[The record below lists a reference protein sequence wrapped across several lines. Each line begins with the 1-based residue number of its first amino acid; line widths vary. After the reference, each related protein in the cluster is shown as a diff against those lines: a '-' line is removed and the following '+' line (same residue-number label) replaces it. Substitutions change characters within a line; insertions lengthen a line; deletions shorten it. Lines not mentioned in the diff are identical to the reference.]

1 MEISKIL
8 SDELNIN
15 QKSIDEVIKLL
26 DEGSTVAFI
35 ARYRKEKTGG
45 LKDTEIRDIESGL
58 TRLRNFEKRKE
69 EILTSLENQEKLDDE
84 LKEKIEKAKTLTE
97 LEDIYAPFKKKR
109 KTRADKAKELGL
121 MELLDEILM
130 NATSE
135 EEGLELAKKY
145 IKEGVEDE
153 VDAINKSLDILAE
166 DVANNI
172 EAKNIIRRDGLVRAR
187 ILAEKKEDED
197 LIYENYYG

>member
-58 TRLRNFEKRKE
+58 TRL
-69 EILTSLENQEKLDDE
+69 LW
-84 LKEKIEKAKTLTE
+84 KIK
-97 LEDIYAPFKKKR
+97 
-109 KTRADKAKELGL
+109 
-121 MELLDEILM
+121 
-130 NATSE
+130 
-135 EEGLELAKKY
+135 
-145 IKEGVEDE
+145 
-153 VDAINKSLDILAE
+153 KSLMM
-166 DVANNI
+166 N
-172 EAKNIIRRDGLVRAR
+172 
-187 ILAEKKEDED
+187 
-197 LIYENYYG
+197 